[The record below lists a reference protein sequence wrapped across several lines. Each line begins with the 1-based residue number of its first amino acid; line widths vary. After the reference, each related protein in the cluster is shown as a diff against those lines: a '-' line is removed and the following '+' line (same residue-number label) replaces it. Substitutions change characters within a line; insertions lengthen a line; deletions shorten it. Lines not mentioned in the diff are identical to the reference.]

1 MTDRDHTRQP
11 AAADTGGDWLSMSTD
26 NTAAGRSADP
36 VNAGPISLVTNGMRV
51 VDAEGNEI
59 GKVDEVRMGDPGAVT
74 AREPGFTDGNTTID
88 EIGRA
93 IFGVGSQLP
102 GPVRETL
109 LRIGYI
115 RIDGKGWL
123 FDKDHYAASDQI
135 ARVEGDIVHLTV
147 AENVLPDA

>member
-1 MTDRDHTRQP
+1 MTDRDQTNQP
-11 AAADTGGDWLSMSTD
+11 AAAGGDWLSMSND
-26 NTAAGRSADP
+26 NTASGRASDP
-36 VNAGPISLVTNGMRV
+36 VNPGPISLVATGMRV
-51 VDAEGNEI
+51 VDAAGQEI

-74 AREPGFTDGNTTID
+74 SREPGFTDGDTAID

-93 IFGVGSQLP
+93 IFGVGSRLP

-135 ARVEGDIVHLTV
+135 ARVEGDVVHLSV
-147 AENVLPDA
+147 GEDVLPDA

>member
-1 MTDRDHTRQP
+1 MNDRDENVQP
-11 AAADTGGDWLSMSTD
+11 AVTGGADWLSMSTD
-26 NTAAGRSADP
+26 NTAAGRASDP
-36 VNAGPISLVTNGMRV
+36 VNAGPISLVREGMRV
-51 VDAEGNEI
+51 VDAGGQEI
-59 GKVDEVRMGDPGAVT
+59 GKVDEVRMGDPGSVT
-74 AREPGFTDGNTTID
+74 AREPGFTEGETTID

-135 ARVEGDIVHLTV
+135 AKVEGDIVHLSV
-147 AENVLPDA
+147 AEAVLPDA